1 MKTLLYTLILFIV
14 TCVVSCSNNEQNTT
28 SQTENNTDNNVAAD
42 SIAKINADSIA
53 KIEAIEK
60 AKADSIA
67 KAKADSLEKINN
79 PHPDLKLFD
88 LRGPV
93 KSCKSDESHRN
104 IYRDITFNPNGS
116 LASISFKLFNKIHK
130 NSNGLTTHLSGKF
143 YDDDFEEWV
152 KTEVKFITDSSGK
165 VIKLRKSFNGST
177 YYNGGNWDEIYTFDS
192 NGRLSKITTHG
203 LTDGTETIS
212 FTYLEFDKYNNWIK
226 RKFQGYYNS
235 KPAALGGIETRT
247 ITYY

>member
-1 MKTLLYTLILFIV
+1 MKTLLYTLILFIA

-28 SQTENNTDNNVAAD
+28 TQTENNTDNNVAAD

-79 PHPDLKLFD
+79 PHPDLKIFD

-93 KSCKSDESHRN
+93 KEVSDQSNCIFLSFDKNGKIIYDNDLGVYWSGIDRDKKGRITRLERLEYTYNNNGQVAEVYGSGGGQESTKKYSYN
-104 IYRDITFNPNGS
+104 ANGQ
-116 LASISFKLFNKIHK
+116 
-130 NSNGLTTHLSGKF
+130 
-143 YDDDFEEWV
+143 
-152 KTEVKFITDSSGK
+152 
-165 VIKLRKSFNGST
+165 VIKTIEQGCGLEGDFT
-177 YYNGGNWDEIYTFDS
+177 T
-192 NGRLSKITTHG
+192 ITTY
-203 LTDGTETIS
+203 
-212 FTYLEFDKYNNWIK
+212 TYQVFDKYGNWTK
-226 RKFQGYYNS
+226 RTAKTEYGSNV
-235 KPAALGGIETRT
+235 ETRT